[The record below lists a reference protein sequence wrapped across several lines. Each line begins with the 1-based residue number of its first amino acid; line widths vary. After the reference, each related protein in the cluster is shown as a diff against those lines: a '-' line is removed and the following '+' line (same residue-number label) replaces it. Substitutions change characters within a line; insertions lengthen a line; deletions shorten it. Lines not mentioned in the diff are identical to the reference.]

1 MLLTGYHY
9 LGSEGE
15 HYLIDN
21 MEQGSTARVV
31 VQMLLFVH
39 ISISFLI
46 KNVALCRFVVDRID
60 ASALARKDTSSRLLF
75 AAVSSG
81 DWLTG

>member
-1 MLLTGYHY
+1 MPLAGDHY

-21 MEQGSTARVV
+21 LTQGSNARVI

-60 ASALARKDTSSRLLF
+60 ATALARKDTSSRLLF

-81 DWLTG
+81 DWLIG